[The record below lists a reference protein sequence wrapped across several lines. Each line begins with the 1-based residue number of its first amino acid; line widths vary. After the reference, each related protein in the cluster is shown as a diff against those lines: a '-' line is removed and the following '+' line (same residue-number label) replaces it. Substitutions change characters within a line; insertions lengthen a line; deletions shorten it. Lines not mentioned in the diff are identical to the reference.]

1 MDNKIIIRE
10 ISLLQFLLMTTS
22 KLLIG
27 IGLGLIIATNFW
39 YAQPYWFLLI
49 IIGAII
55 LLPTLYSLMR
65 IEGKKEISLIKKVKR
80 K

>member
-1 MDNKIIIRE
+1 MDNKIIIKE

-39 YAQPYWFLLI
+39 YAQPFWFILI
-49 IIGAII
+49 IAGAII
-55 LLPTLYSLMR
+55 LIPTLYSLMR
-65 IEGKKEISLIKKVKR
+65 IEGKKEIRLMKSIKR